1 MKRLLILFAAASLGL
16 TAPVNASA
24 QRIPRDVVGEVLQAP
39 DNPDRGGGGRRP
51 SRDDARPSQSA
62 PTREISMSQAIKI
75 VEQAAGRGHHLDARR
90 EDRGGRPVYRIQWAS
105 DGGERRDYIVDAQS
119 GAVSR

>member
-16 TAPVNASA
+16 TAPATASA
-24 QRIPRDVVGEVLQAP
+24 QRFLRDIVGEVIQAQ
-39 DNPDRGGGGRRP
+39 DNPDRGGGRRP
-51 SRDDARPSQSA
+51 PRDDPRPSQ
-62 PTREISMSQAIKI
+62 PGPGREISMSQAIKI

-105 DGGERRDYIVDAQS
+105 DGGERRDYIVDALS